1 MSTAETSMAMMQ
13 RLAGMS
19 GVPDVA
25 WPNVEPSFDPV
36 AVDLY
41 LEVQFFRNRPDRL
54 TVSGNH
60 RLPGIM
66 QVTVSGKQGSGVRA
80 AEEMAGVIRAHFPT
94 DQKITDAD
102 GHTVRVTETPEIA
115 GGLPDQGRWRV
126 PVSIRFERLT

>member
-25 WPNVEPSFDPV
+25 WPNVEPGFDEQ

-41 LEVQFFRNRPDRL
+41 LEVAFFRNRPDRL
-54 TVSGNH
+54 TISGNH

-80 AEEMAGVIRAHFPT
+80 AEEMAEAIRARFPT

-102 GHTVRVTETPEIA
+102 GHSVRVTETPEIA

>member
-13 RLAGMS
+13 RLADM
-19 GVPDVA
+19 PYLLDIA
-25 WPNVEPSFDPV
+25 WPNVEPGFDPV
-36 AVDLY
+36 AADLY
-41 LEVQFFRNRPDRL
+41 LEVAFFRNRPDRL
-54 TVSGNH
+54 TISGNH

-66 QVTVSGKQGSGVRA
+66 QVTVSGKQGGGVRA
-80 AEEMAGVIRAHFPT
+80 VEEMAETIRNRFPT

-102 GHTVRVTETPEIA
+102 GHSVRVTETPEIA

>member
-1 MSTAETSMAMMQ
+1 MSATETSMAMMQ
-13 RLAGMS
+13 RLASMA

-25 WPNVEPSFDPV
+25 WPNVEPGFDTQ
-36 AVDLY
+36 AVDIY

-54 TVSGNH
+54 TIGGRH

-66 QVTVSGKQGSGVRA
+66 QVTVSAKEGAGVRA
-80 AEEMAGVIRAHFPT
+80 AEEMAEAVRARFPA
-94 DQKITDAD
+94 DQRITDTD